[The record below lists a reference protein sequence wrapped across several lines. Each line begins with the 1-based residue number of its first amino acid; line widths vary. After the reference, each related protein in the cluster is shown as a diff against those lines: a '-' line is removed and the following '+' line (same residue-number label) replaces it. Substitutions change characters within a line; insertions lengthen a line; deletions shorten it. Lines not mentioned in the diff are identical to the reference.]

1 VFTFRLSGALQV
13 DLFFSQEFLF
23 QGPGRSAM
31 SSEPL
36 RPSDAEA
43 WAEESV
49 LGGLK
54 SKQWVITSVGYHQ
67 KVITSLANDIPNVFE
82 KRL

>member
-1 VFTFRLSGALQV
+1 
-13 DLFFSQEFLF
+13 
-23 QGPGRSAM
+23 M